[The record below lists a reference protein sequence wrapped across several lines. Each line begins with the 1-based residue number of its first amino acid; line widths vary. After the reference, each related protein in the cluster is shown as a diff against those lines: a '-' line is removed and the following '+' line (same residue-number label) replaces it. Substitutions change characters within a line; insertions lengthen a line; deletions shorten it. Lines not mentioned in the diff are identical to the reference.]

1 MLVYR
6 SHMTTPGETSADA
19 PPGRRDRTIAAATG
33 LLLLIG
39 MPIAYLSGGPST
51 GEVIGFFVLTALSL
65 ALTAWL
71 VLWLAPRRRAAGAE
85 RATRTALNLGVL
97 ALLADALF
105 WTGLPFPLGAGAIA
119 LGLWLRERPAPS
131 GSHAKAT
138 TAVALGAFAEAS
150 SFIALVVG

>member
-1 MLVYR
+1 MVVYS
-6 SHMTTPGETSADA
+6 SHMTTTGETSAAA
-19 PPGRRDRTIAAATG
+19 PPERRDRTIAAATG

-39 MPIAYLSGGPST
+39 MPIAYFSGDTST
-51 GEVIGFFVLTALSL
+51 GDVIGFFVLTALSL

-71 VLWLAPRRRAAGAE
+71 VLWLAPRERAAGPE
-85 RATRTALNLGVL
+85 RATRTALTLGVL

-105 WTGLPFPLGAGAIA
+105 WTGLPFPLGAGAIV

-131 GSHAKAT
+131 GSHVKAT

-150 SFIALVVG
+150 SFVALLVG